1 MVHHPATILRNTL
14 WEDVGVVRRTSGL
27 RDAAQRLSR
36 LAKYF
41 GHFFETHALSLETVE
56 LRNGAQ
62 TGALIAVGAA
72 NNPCSVGT
80 HFVED
85 GDHEADDDNIHEAQG
100 QAQV

>member
-1 MVHHPATILRNTL
+1 M
-14 WEDVGVVRRTSGL
+14 VRRISGL
-27 RDAAQRLSR
+27 RDAAHKLTS
-36 LAKYF
+36 LAKYS
-41 GHFFETHALSLETVE
+41 GRVFETHALSLETVE

-85 GDHEADDDNIHEAQG
+85 GDNEADDDDLHEAQG
-100 QAQV
+100 QAQG